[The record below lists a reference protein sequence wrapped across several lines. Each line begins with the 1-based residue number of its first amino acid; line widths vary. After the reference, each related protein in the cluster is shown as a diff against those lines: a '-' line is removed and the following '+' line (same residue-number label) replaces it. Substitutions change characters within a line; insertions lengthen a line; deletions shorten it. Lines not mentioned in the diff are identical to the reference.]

1 MNRFTSTYVV
11 AVSIVEKWLSKFCG
25 SSLFDLKMGR
35 TRTKTK
41 KNIQTTSSTSPPS
54 IPSLLE
60 KAQELIIQ
68 CDYELA
74 QKFVQRVIDKEP
86 TNVEAREMMG
96 VVLLE
101 MGEIDSARSVSRM

>member
-1 MNRFTSTYVV
+1 
-11 AVSIVEKWLSKFCG
+11 
-25 SSLFDLKMGR
+25 MGR

-41 KNIQTTSSTSPPS
+41 KTTPVVSAASESPLKSIPT

-68 CDYELA
+68 CDYDLA
-74 QKFVQRVIDKEP
+74 RMFVKRVLDREP
-86 TNVEAREMMG
+86 VHAEAREMMG

-101 MGEIDSARSVSRM
+101 TGETAEAKLVSDPFLYSHF

>member
-1 MNRFTSTYVV
+1 
-11 AVSIVEKWLSKFCG
+11 
-25 SSLFDLKMGR
+25 MGR
-35 TRTKTK
+35 TRTRAR
-41 KNIQTTSSTSPPS
+41 NHGPAVSSAPS

-74 QKFVQRVIDKEP
+74 QRFIQRVIDKEP

-101 MGEIDSARSVSRM
+101 MGEVKDARLVSIPTNGEFSRS

>member
-1 MNRFTSTYVV
+1 
-11 AVSIVEKWLSKFCG
+11 
-25 SSLFDLKMGR
+25 MGR

-41 KNIQTTSSTSPPS
+41 KTTPVSAASESPLKSIPT

-68 CDYELA
+68 CDYDLA
-74 QKFVQRVIDKEP
+74 RMFVKRVLDREP
-86 TNVEAREMMG
+86 VHAEAREMMG

-101 MGEIDSARSVSRM
+101 TGETAEAKLVSDSFLYSHF